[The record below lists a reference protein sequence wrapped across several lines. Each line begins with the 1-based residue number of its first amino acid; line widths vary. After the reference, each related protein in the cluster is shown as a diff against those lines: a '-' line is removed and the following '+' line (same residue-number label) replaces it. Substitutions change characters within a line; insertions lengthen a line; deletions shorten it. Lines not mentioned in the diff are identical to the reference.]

1 MLKKIDIKNRM
12 CYCFDDIIKFEYF
25 GLDALLIDEKLYEI
39 KGALSVLRQLLA
51 IESPLKMT

>member
-1 MLKKIDIKNRM
+1 MLKKIDIKNHM
-12 CYCFDDIIKFEYF
+12 CYCFDHIIKFEYF